1 MRFSEARS
9 GANHHGHETGNVDDS
24 HGDDGVPGNVG
35 LHACPVKPIVGVN
48 LPERDGVGGHQAVE
62 RVDGDENE
70 AVNKADAHKVLTH
83 DGIGKDSLEF
93 GKTRIA
99 SLQRGARAA
108 ADKGGAKGHKERRKD
123 DARIWNGAQKAHDE
137 QVEHRDGQKIEG
149 FAADGRCGV
158 AKPVPA
164 ACGGQTARSV
174 AVSH

>member
-1 MRFSEARS
+1 M
-9 GANHHGHETGNVDDS
+9 
-24 HGDDGVPGNVG
+24 
-35 LHACPVKPIVGVN
+35 
-48 LPERDGVGGHQAVE
+48 
-62 RVDGDENE
+62 
-70 AVNKADAHKVLTH
+70 TH

-99 SLQRGARAA
+99 SLERGARAA

-158 AKPVPA
+158 VLL
-164 ACGGQTARSV
+164 SV
-174 AVSH
+174 IETKG